1 MAALQLEPLLT
12 SSIFCKT
19 FSTSNLTVEVAGNLI
34 RVIWNKELSK
44 QVNTAEEDLFIE
56 VRKKTKELPILEKKV
71 SHLLSTEFHLDA
83 DGPLQLRLIKK
94 KHYQLHL
101 STSFHYTPKV
111 VLVSENERRHH
122 LKWMDID
129 WKHVQREVEISSGLD
144 WEKDI
149 DIFLHVIRWPEP
161 STGLREEEWLNT
173 GLSNHAT
180 VLGALKEVSLI
191 IAPKTD
197 IKKIPPPN
205 HQILKTLFRLIFKL
219 PEVVRELVFLDFE
232 IGPSFPFMELKREIW
247 EGDTVQLRAWWN
259 IPDECWKKV
268 EKDLLAPKGLEW
280 KDIDIC
286 IQLNQLEPHPI
297 FQSTNWLFTCLLY
310 TSPSPRDS

>member
-1 MAALQLEPLLT
+1 MAALKLEPLFT

-19 FSTSNLTVEVAGNLI
+19 FSTSNVTVEVAGNLI
-34 RVIWNKELSK
+34 RVIWNEELSK

-71 SHLLSTEFHLDA
+71 SHLLSTEFHLDD
-83 DGPLQLRLIKK
+83 DGPIHLRLIKK

-122 LKWMDID
+122 LKWIDID
-129 WKHVQREVEISSGLD
+129 WEHVQREVEISSGLD

-161 STGLREEEWLNT
+161 STGFKEQEWLHT

-197 IKKIPPPN
+197 TEKTPPPN
-205 HQILKTLFRLIFKL
+205 H
-219 PEVVRELVFLDFE
+219 
-232 IGPSFPFMELKREIW
+232 
-247 EGDTVQLRAWWN
+247 
-259 IPDECWKKV
+259 
-268 EKDLLAPKGLEW
+268 
-280 KDIDIC
+280 
-286 IQLNQLEPHPI
+286 PI
-297 FQSTNWLFTCLLY
+297 TQSPNH
-310 TSPSPRDS
+310 